1 MEITNQANK
10 SLQLP
15 WTARLEETL
24 NLSKSIISGNA
35 QMALVEMNLS
45 IDQTFSKP
53 NIRTVFKNENGTIGF
68 SVVNVL
74 VNRFI
79 NSFGFSTK
87 LSNDQIEILTVDTL
101 ENFKYESLED
111 IIVFFK
117 MARTGK
123 FGSTKKGVDSN
134 LIYGE
139 WYPAYL
145 ELKADIREQ
154 NYTKEKNVLN
164 SNKITLEDVKK
175 TYSKHQQKN
184 FEKRVTAF
192 VEKIT
197 KNIDRQM
204 LEDLITDWEKD
215 PARKPY
221 LNILKKKRI
230 TIK

>member
-1 MEITNQANK
+1 
-10 SLQLP
+10 
-15 WTARLEETL
+15 LEETL

-45 IDQTFSKP
+45 IDQTFTKP

-145 ELKADIREQ
+145 EQKADIREQ
-154 NYTKEKNVLN
+154 QYQKEKNALN
-164 SNKITLEDVKK
+164 SKKITLEDVKK
-175 TYSKHQQKN
+175 TYSKHQEKN
-184 FEKRVTAF
+184 FEKKVTAF
-192 VEKIT
+192 VERIT
-197 KNIDRQM
+197 KNIDRQI

-221 LNILKKKRI
+221 LKILKKKRI

>member
-1 MEITNQANK
+1 
-10 SLQLP
+10 
-15 WTARLEETL
+15 
-24 NLSKSIISGNA
+24 
-35 QMALVEMNLS
+35 MALVEMNLS

-154 NYTKEKNVLN
+154 NYSKEKNALN

-175 TYSKHQQKN
+175 TYSKHQEKN
-184 FEKRVTAF
+184 FEKKVTNF

>member
-1 MEITNQANK
+1 
-10 SLQLP
+10 
-15 WTARLEETL
+15 
-24 NLSKSIISGNA
+24 
-35 QMALVEMNLS
+35 MALIEMNLS
-45 IDQTFSKP
+45 VEQTLSKP
-53 NIRTVFKNENGTIGF
+53 NIRTVFKNQNGTIGF

-123 FGSTKKGVDSN
+123 FGSTMKGVDSN
-134 LIYGE
+134 LIYGT
-139 WYPAYL
+139 WHPAYL
-145 ELKADIREQ
+145 DLKADLREQ
-154 NYTKEKNVLN
+154 KYLKEKNALN
-164 SNKITLEDVKK
+164 SKKITFEDVQK
-175 TYSKHQQKN
+175 TYSKNQEKN
-184 FEKRVTAF
+184 FEKRVIDF
-192 VEKIT
+192 VEEIT
-197 KNIDRQM
+197 KDIDRQI
-204 LEDLITDWEKD
+204 LEDLIIDWEKD

>member
-1 MEITNQANK
+1 
-10 SLQLP
+10 
-15 WTARLEETL
+15 
-24 NLSKSIISGNA
+24 
-35 QMALVEMNLS
+35 MALVEMNLS

-154 NYTKEKNVLN
+154 NYSKEKNVLN

-175 TYSKHQQKN
+175 TYSKHQEKN
-184 FEKRVTAF
+184 FEKRVTNF

>member
-1 MEITNQANK
+1 
-10 SLQLP
+10 LQ
-15 WTARLEETL
+15 ETL

-35 QMALVEMNLS
+35 QMALVEMNLT

-139 WYPAYL
+139 WFPAYL

-154 NYTKEKNVLN
+154 NYSKEKNALN
-164 SNKITLEDVKK
+164 STKITLEDVKK
-175 TYSKHQQKN
+175 TYSKHQEKN
-184 FEKRVTAF
+184 FEKRVAAF

-197 KNIDRQM
+197 KNIDRQI

-215 PARKPY
+215 PVRKPY

>member
-1 MEITNQANK
+1 M
-10 SLQLP
+10 
-15 WTARLEETL
+15 EETL

-45 IDQTFSKP
+45 IEQTFSKP

-145 ELKADIREQ
+145 EQKADIREQ
-154 NYTKEKNVLN
+154 QYLREKNTLN
-164 SNKITLEDVKK
+164 SKEITLEDVKK
-175 TYSKHQQKN
+175 TYSKHQEKN

-197 KNIDRQM
+197 KNIDRQI

>member
-1 MEITNQANK
+1 
-10 SLQLP
+10 
-15 WTARLEETL
+15 
-24 NLSKSIISGNA
+24 
-35 QMALVEMNLS
+35 MALVEMNLS

-145 ELKADIREQ
+145 EQKADIREQ
-154 NYTKEKNVLN
+154 QYQKEKNALN
-164 SNKITLEDVKK
+164 SKEITLEDVRK
-175 TYSKHQQKN
+175 TYSKHQEKN

-197 KNIDRQM
+197 KNIDRQI

>member
-1 MEITNQANK
+1 M
-10 SLQLP
+10 
-15 WTARLEETL
+15 EETL

-35 QMALVEMNLS
+35 QMALVEMNLT

-145 ELKADIREQ
+145 EQKADIREQ
-154 NYTKEKNVLN
+154 QYQKEKNALN
-164 SNKITLEDVKK
+164 SKEITLEDVKK
-175 TYSKHQQKN
+175 TYSKHQEKN

-192 VEKIT
+192 VDKIT
-197 KNIDRQM
+197 KNIDRQI

>member
-1 MEITNQANK
+1 
-10 SLQLP
+10 
-15 WTARLEETL
+15 
-24 NLSKSIISGNA
+24 
-35 QMALVEMNLS
+35 MALIEMNLS

-139 WYPAYL
+139 WYLAYL

-154 NYTKEKNVLN
+154 NYSKEKNVLN

-175 TYSKHQQKN
+175 TYSKHQEKN
-184 FEKRVTAF
+184 FEKRVTNF

>member
-10 SLQLP
+10 SLQLQ

-74 VNRFI
+74 VNRFT

-145 ELKADIREQ
+145 EQKADIREQ
-154 NYTKEKNVLN
+154 QYQKEKNALN
-164 SNKITLEDVKK
+164 SKKITLEDVKK

>member
-1 MEITNQANK
+1 
-10 SLQLP
+10 
-15 WTARLEETL
+15 
-24 NLSKSIISGNA
+24 
-35 QMALVEMNLS
+35 MALVEMNLT

-145 ELKADIREQ
+145 EQKADIREQ
-154 NYTKEKNVLN
+154 QYQKEKNALN
-164 SNKITLEDVKK
+164 SKEITLEDVKK
-175 TYSKHQQKN
+175 TYSKHQEKN

-192 VEKIT
+192 VDKIT
-197 KNIDRQM
+197 KNIDRQI

>member
-10 SLQLP
+10 SLQLQ

-35 QMALVEMNLS
+35 QMALVEMNLT

-145 ELKADIREQ
+145 EQKADIREQ
-154 NYTKEKNVLN
+154 QYQKEKNALN
-164 SNKITLEDVKK
+164 SKEITLEDVKK
-175 TYSKHQQKN
+175 TYSKHQEKN

-192 VEKIT
+192 VDKIT
-197 KNIDRQM
+197 KNIDRQI

>member
-1 MEITNQANK
+1 
-10 SLQLP
+10 
-15 WTARLEETL
+15 
-24 NLSKSIISGNA
+24 
-35 QMALVEMNLS
+35 MALVEMNLS